1 MGLYAYD
8 AVGYKFTGQER
19 DAESGLDEFGAR
31 YYASSLGRFMIPD
44 WAGKPTAVPYA
55 NYGNPQS
62 LNLYAYVENNP
73 TTTGDPDGH
82 SDAGTFCSAECRA
95 RYAQYAAEHPV
106 GATLEP
112 IVMLG
117 GTMGLAMGGAELG
130 GSALLRTLIGIG
142 LANGPQLQRAGE
154 TIADTIAPPGTPS
167 FSVAGAAEAFGFKSF
182 ESAGGLVGGE
192 LKNGATA
199 AVNFSKAGSELGVGI
214 SFVKGPAGTLGQ
226 LESGV
231 INAAKATGAES
242 VKITASMVKD
252 SMAKLL
258 SSQGF
263 SQEIK
268 NGKATGN
275 WIKTIKLK
283 PNE

>member
-1 MGLYAYD
+1 
-8 AVGYKFTGQER
+8 
-19 DAESGLDEFGAR
+19 
-31 YYASSLGRFMIPD
+31 
-44 WAGKPTAVPYA
+44 
-55 NYGNPQS
+55 
-62 LNLYAYVENNP
+62 
-73 TTTGDPDGH
+73 
-82 SDAGTFCSAECRA
+82 
-95 RYAQYAAEHPV
+95 
-106 GATLEP
+106 
-112 IVMLG
+112 
-117 GTMGLAMGGAELG
+117 MGLAMGGAELG